1 MQCNQKDK
9 AYNRYNMSSS
19 NNQRTDTRGNNRRDD
34 RRGERYI
41 PRDGEDR
48 RDDRRSERYIPRE
61 DPRDDRRRDDRP
73 RDDRRGER
81 YIPREDPRDDRRRE
95 DPRDDRRPRD
105 AYYEA
110 FEGVYGGDVARSMY
124 GESAAPI
131 TTPSICIPRTFP
143 TIRGEQTKRAV
154 FRTFRELRIGII
166 DRIDTVHKTDKNDER
181 FCTVYIHMKRWNVT
195 NQLALETRQKLL
207 DGKEIKVVYDEPWFW
222 KCTASNMEK
231 PENRYSEGASRNT
244 ARPRIDLG
252 DGVNAL
258 SRYTQRDE
266 NCSGSDGERSEGGE
280 RKEQEH
286 EQEQHNPEQ
295 LCNMSPSDGEE

>member
-9 AYNRYNMSSS
+9 AYNRYNMASF
-19 NNQRTDTRGNNRRDD
+19 NNNNRTDTRSEDRRDD

-48 RDDRRSERYIPRE
+48 RDDRR
-61 DPRDDRRRDDRP
+61 
-73 RDDRRGER
+73 GER
-81 YIPREDPRDDRRRE
+81 YIPRDGDNRRDDRRRE
-95 DPRDDRRPRD
+95 DPRDDRRCEDPREDRRDDRRDDRTPRRD

-124 GESAAPI
+124 GESKEPI
-131 TTPSICIPRTFP
+131 THPSICIPRTFP

-166 DRIDTVHKTDKNDER
+166 DRIDTVHKTDKNGEK

-195 NQLALETRQKLL
+195 DRLALETRKKLL
-207 DGKEIKVVYDEPWFW
+207 GGQEIKVVYDEPWFW

-231 PENRYSEGASRNT
+231 PENRYPEGASRNT

-252 DGVNAL
+252 EGVGAL

-266 NCSGSDGERSEGGE
+266 NVSGNGSGSDGERSE
-280 RKEQEH
+280 Q

-295 LCNMSPSDGEE
+295 LCNMNPSDNEE

>member
-1 MQCNQKDK
+1 
-9 AYNRYNMSSS
+9 MSSS
-19 NNQRTDTRGNNRRDD
+19 NNQRTDTRGNNPRDD

-41 PRDGEDR
+41 PRDGDNR
-48 RDDRRSERYIPRE
+48 
-61 DPRDDRRRDDRP
+61 

-95 DPRDDRRPRD
+95 
-105 AYYEA
+105 AHYEA
-110 FEGVYGGDVARSMY
+110 FEGGDVARSMY
-124 GESAAPI
+124 GESKAPI
-131 TTPSICIPRTFP
+131 THPSMCIPRTFP

-154 FRTFRELRIGII
+154 FRTFKELRIGII
-166 DRIDTVHKTDKNDER
+166 DRIDTVHKIDKNGEK
-181 FCTVYIHMKRWNVT
+181 FCTVYIHMKSWNAT
-195 NQLALETRQKLL
+195 SQLALETRKKLL
-207 DGKEIKVVYDEPWFW
+207 GGQEIKVVYDEPWFW

-231 PENRYSEGASRNT
+231 PENRYPEGASRNT

-266 NCSGSDGERSEGGE
+266 NVSGSDGERSEGGE
-280 RKEQEH
+280 RREQEQEQ

-295 LCNMSPSDGEE
+295 LCNMSPSEDEE

>member
-1 MQCNQKDK
+1 
-9 AYNRYNMSSS
+9 MSSS
-19 NNQRTDTRGNNRRDD
+19 NNQRTDTRGDNRRDD

-41 PRDGEDR
+41 PRDGDNR
-48 RDDRRSERYIPRE
+48 RDDRRSERYIPR
-61 DPRDDRRRDDRP
+61 DGDNR

-81 YIPREDPRDDRRRE
+81 YIPRDGDDRRRE

-110 FEGVYGGDVARSMY
+110 FEGVYGGDVARAMY
-124 GESAAPI
+124 GESTAPI

-181 FCTVYIHMKRWNVT
+181 FCTVYIHMKRWNMT
-195 NQLALETRQKLL
+195 NQLARETRQKLL

-222 KCTASNMEK
+222 KCTASNIEK
-231 PENRYSEGASRNT
+231 PENRYPEGASRNT

-266 NCSGSDGERSEGGE
+266 NVSGSDGERSEGGE
-280 RKEQEH
+280 RR

>member
-1 MQCNQKDK
+1 
-9 AYNRYNMSSS
+9 MSSS
-19 NNQRTDTRGNNRRDD
+19 NNQRTDTRGDNRRD
-34 RRGERYI
+34 
-41 PRDGEDR
+41 DR
-48 RDDRRSERYIPRE
+48 RDDRRSERYIPR
-61 DPRDDRRRDDRP
+61 DGDNRRE
-73 RDDRRGER
+73 DRRGER
-81 YIPREDPRDDRRRE
+81 YIPRDDRPRDDRPRE

-110 FEGVYGGDVARSMY
+110 FEGVYGGDVARAMY
-124 GESAAPI
+124 GESTAPI

-181 FCTVYIHMKRWNVT
+181 FCTVYIHMKRWNMT
-195 NQLALETRQKLL
+195 NQLARETRQKLL

-231 PENRYSEGASRNT
+231 PENRYPEGASRNT

-266 NCSGSDGERSEGGE
+266 NVSGSDGERSEGGE
-280 RKEQEH
+280 RR